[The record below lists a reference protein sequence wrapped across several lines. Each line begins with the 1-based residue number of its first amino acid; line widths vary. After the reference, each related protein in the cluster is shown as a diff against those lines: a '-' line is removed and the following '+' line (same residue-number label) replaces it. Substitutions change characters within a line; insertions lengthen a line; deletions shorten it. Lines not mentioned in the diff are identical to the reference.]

1 MSKEYRMD
9 DGQKQ
14 QVYTDNCQQVL
25 TDISTVKQL
34 VHQLKE
40 VDDIYYPTTS
50 SFNIL
55 AVQDIETLSD
65 SIPQLLVQK
74 LIGCIGHLNNLT
86 ARVSDTSSKVLVTGD
101 LNSGKSTL
109 VNALLKQDILPVDQ
123 QPCTSM
129 FCEVVSS
136 NDQEPTTVHA
146 IGDVSSYDKN
156 NGDTYNPL
164 ELRHLYKVLT
174 ADEQDLAYKML
185 KIYVSRDQD
194 LIKEDSLLYNGVVD
208 IALIDSPGLNTDS
221 VKTTAVFAREEE
233 IDVVVFVVSAENHFT
248 LSGKEF
254 LWNAANEKTH
264 IFIVVNRFDNI
275 RDKERCKRL
284 ILDQIKQLSPS
295 TYEQQDNLIHFIS
308 AANQI
313 DSTDFIKMEQK
324 LRSFVLNNRIQSKLL
339 PVQNYLSNLLRD
351 IYFISTINQSK
362 ASELLDLDTH
372 NFESDFLPGYS
383 NFINV
388 QASVENQIGQLKDT
402 TLQSIKY
409 NVHHA
414 LQLAASHDQLQKSI
428 CSIQYPGLLLTW
440 QYAQDIVDSLSR
452 QLEETLCKVESEANT
467 DAVDC
472 MNKMNQLTLDQLK
485 IDITTKVHQQVV
497 IGRAHKPIHINVDA
511 RDLLLNRKIVD
522 DKKLVV
528 SGLATISTVTIFF
541 KSINLKDLA
550 WSVFSTYIS
559 ADTTT
564 ATDTPGRLVIFTLTT
579 VGLLGLGY
587 TAYSFIS
594 VIPQALETNLKQ
606 KFQQAIETEKFTC
619 NQTNRITQAVE
630 QALDAKQTEIVYRI
644 KQLKSQKETEK
655 SNLENSIFYSKS
667 RLNHFQK
674 LVLQSND
681 LLVKVEESLV
691 VMSSPLI

>member
-497 IGRAHKPIHINVDA
+497 IGRAHKPIHINVEA

>member
-1 MSKEYRMD
+1 MSEEYRMD
-9 DGQKQ
+9 DKQKQ

-25 TDISTVKQL
+25 ADISTVKQL
-34 VHQLKE
+34 VQQLQE

-65 SIPQLLVQK
+65 SIPQLLDQK
-74 LIGCIGHLNNLT
+74 LTGCIGHLNNLT

-146 IGDVSSYDKN
+146 IGNVSSYDKN
-156 NGDTYNPL
+156 DKDTYNPL

-185 KIYVSRDQD
+185 KIYASRDKD

-295 TYEQQDNLIHFIS
+295 TYEQQDSLIHFIS

-324 LRSFVLNNRIQSKLL
+324 LRSFVLSNRIQSKLL

-351 IYFISTINQSK
+351 LYFISTINQSK
-362 ASELLDLDTH
+362 TSELVDLDTH
-372 NFESDFLPGYS
+372 NFELDFLPGYS
-383 NFINV
+383 NFINI
-388 QASVENQIGQLKDT
+388 QASVQNQIGQLKDT
-402 TLQSIKY
+402 TLQSIQH
-409 NVHHA
+409 NVQHA

-428 CSIQYPGLLLTW
+428 RSIQYPGLLLTW

-452 QLEETLCKVESEANT
+452 QLEGTLCKVESEANT
-467 DAVDC
+467 DTVDC

-497 IGRAHKPIHINVDA
+497 IGKAHKPIHINVEA

-522 DKKLVV
+522 DKKIVM
-528 SGLATISTVTIFF
+528 SGLATVSTATILI
-541 KSINLKDLA
+541 KAINLKDLA
-550 WSVFSTYIS
+550 WSVFSSYIS
-559 ADTTT
+559 TDTT
-564 ATDTPGRLVIFTLTT
+564 AADSSSGRLVTFTLTT

-606 KFQQAIETEKFTC
+606 KFQQAIEAEQFTC

-630 QALDAKQTEIVYRI
+630 QALDVKQTEIVYRI

-667 RLNHFQK
+667 RLTHFQK

-691 VMSSPLI
+691 VMTSPLI

>member
-1 MSKEYRMD
+1 MD
-9 DGQKQ
+9 DKQNQ

-25 TDISTVKQL
+25 TDISTVKEL
-34 VHQLKE
+34 VQQLKQ

-55 AVQDIETLSD
+55 AVQDIEALSD
-65 SIPQLLVQK
+65 SIPQLLDLK
-74 LIGCIGHLNNLT
+74 LTGCIGHLDNLT

-146 IGDVSSYDKN
+146 VGDVSTYDKDKD
-156 NGDTYNPL
+156 DTYDPL

-208 IALIDSPGLNTDS
+208 VALIDSPGLNTDS

-248 LSGKEF
+248 LSGKDF
-254 LWNAANEKTH
+254 LLNAANEKTH

-295 TYEQQDNLIHFIS
+295 TYEQQDSLIHFIS

-313 DSTDFIKMEQK
+313 DSSDFVKMEQK

-351 IYFISTINQSK
+351 IYFISTINESK
-362 ASELLDLDTH
+362 ASERVNLDTH
-372 NFESDFLPGYS
+372 SFESDFLPGYS

-388 QASVENQIGQLKDT
+388 QASVQSHIGQLKDT
-402 TLQSIKY
+402 TLQSIKDR
-409 NVHHA
+409 VHGA
-414 LQLAASHDQLQKSI
+414 LQSAASHDQLQKSI
-428 CSIQYPGLLLTW
+428 RSIQYPGLLLTW

-452 QLEETLCKVESEANT
+452 QLEDTLCRVECEANT
-467 DAVDC
+467 NAVDC
-472 MNKMNQLTLDQLK
+472 MNNMNRFTLDQLK

-497 IGRAHKPIHINVDA
+497 IGKAHKPIHINVEA

-522 DKKLVV
+522 DKKLVM
-528 SGLATISTVTIFF
+528 SGLATVSTATILIKAIS
-541 KSINLKDLA
+541 LKDLA

-559 ADTTT
+559 SSDIT
-564 ATDTPGRLVIFTLTT
+564 ATGTSGRLVTFTLTT
-579 VGLLGLGY
+579 AGLLGLGY

-594 VIPQALETNLKQ
+594 VIPQALETNLLQ
-606 KFQQAIETEKFTC
+606 KFQQAMEVEQFAC

-630 QALDAKQTEIVYRI
+630 HALDSKQTEIVYRI
-644 KQLKSQKETEK
+644 KQLLAQKETEK
-655 SNLENSIFYSKS
+655 SNLESSVFHSKS
-667 RLNHFQK
+667 RLNHFQR
-674 LVLQSND
+674 LVSQSND

>member
-1 MSKEYRMD
+1 MD
-9 DGQKQ
+9 DKQNQ

-34 VHQLKE
+34 VQQLKQ

-65 SIPQLLVQK
+65 SIPQLLDLK
-74 LIGCIGHLNNLT
+74 LTGCIGHLDNLT

-146 IGDVSSYDKN
+146 VGDVSTYDKDKE
-156 NGDTYNPL
+156 DTYNPL

-185 KIYVSRDQD
+185 KIYVSRDRD

-208 IALIDSPGLNTDS
+208 VALIDSPGLNTDS

-313 DSTDFIKMEQK
+313 DSSDFIKMEQK

-362 ASELLDLDTH
+362 ASEQVDLDTH
-372 NFESDFLPGYS
+372 SFESDFLPGYS

-388 QASVENQIGQLKDT
+388 QASVQSHIGQLKDT
-402 TLQSIKY
+402 TLQSIKDH
-409 NVHHA
+409 VHRA
-414 LQLAASHDQLQKSI
+414 LQSAAGHGQLQKSI
-428 CSIQYPGLLLTW
+428 RSIQYPGLLLTW

-452 QLEETLCKVESEANT
+452 QLEETLCQVECKANT

-472 MNKMNQLTLDQLK
+472 MNNMNQFTLDKLK

-497 IGRAHKPIHINVDA
+497 IGQAHKPIHINVEA

-522 DKKLVV
+522 DKKLVM
-528 SGLATISTVTIFF
+528 SGLATVSTATILMKAIS
-541 KSINLKDLA
+541 LKDLA

-559 ADTTT
+559 SSDITGTGT
-564 ATDTPGRLVIFTLTT
+564 QGRLVTFTLTT
-579 VGLLGLGY
+579 AGLLGLGY

-594 VIPQALETNLKQ
+594 VIPQALETNLLQ
-606 KFQQAIETEKFTC
+606 KFQQAMEAEQFTC

-644 KQLKSQKETEK
+644 KQLLAQKETEK
-655 SNLENSIFYSKS
+655 SNLESSVFYSKS
-667 RLNHFQK
+667 RLNHLQR
-674 LVLQSND
+674 LVSQSND